1 MVRRFSK
8 SLGLNLFPQA
18 TLILHRSCYRSKV
31 NNRYLRHPESKFIV
45 ANRGGNYFCE
55 KNRWISTSYWHTIF
69 AIVSS
74 AIPHLCKSNF
84 QQNPLFQ
91 ASLEI
96 SFANASKNH
105 HKLEVTFSIQL
116 INGNSSWSFTSH
128 SLTIHAS
135 CSVTHQSR
143 TPHKKKSHNTNVL
156 SFTLILWDV
165 GCLRC

>member
-31 NNRYLRHPESKFIV
+31 NNRYLRHSEPKFIV

-91 ASLEI
+91 VSLEI

-105 HKLEVTFSIQL
+105 HKLEVTFSIQQTL
-116 INGNSSWSFTSH
+116 LFFTWH
-128 SLTIHAS
+128 HTAG
-135 CSVTHQSR
+135 
-143 TPHKKKSHNTNVL
+143 L
-156 SFTLILWDV
+156 SFENLLNYPLKRLTCQEIT
-165 GCLRC
+165 CQKRNTPI